1 MSVFN
6 ELLSYIPLIVSILC
20 VMAFIVSVIVQVTKE
35 VWLFQKIPTKTWTL
49 IVSIVICP
57 ITYLAYIAYINMQ
70 LTWYYLIAII
80 ISGFPV
86 SYIATYGWDSFN
98 DLWKR
103 FKR

>member
-1 MSVFN
+1 MSIFN
-6 ELLSYIPLIVSILC
+6 EFFNLIPLIVAVLC
-20 VMAFIVSVIVQVTKE
+20 AMAFIVSVIVQVTKE
-35 VWLFQKIPTKTWTL
+35 VWVIQKVPTKTWTL

-57 ITYLAYIAYINMQ
+57 IAYLVYIAYINMQ
-70 LTWYYLIAII
+70 FTWYCLIAII

>member
-1 MSVFN
+1 MSIFN
-6 ELLSYIPLIVSILC
+6 EIFNLVPLIVAVLC
-20 VMAFIVSVIVQVTKE
+20 AMAFIVSVIVQVTKE
-35 VWLFQKIPTKTWTL
+35 VWVIQRIPTKTWTL

-57 ITYLAYIAYINMQ
+57 IVYLAYIAYINMQ
-70 LTWYYLIAII
+70 FTWYYLIAII

-103 FKR
+103 FNR